1 MDRIGKHKDRPCEE
15 ADTEH
20 QLGVVSLLVLV
31 EDSLPGISWHRQLID
46 ADNLKLR

>member
-1 MDRIGKHKDRPCEE
+1 MDRIRKHEDRSSED

-31 EDSLPGISWHRQLID
+31 EDSLPGISWHRQLIN
-46 ADNLKLR
+46 ADNSKVL